1 MPIKSRH
8 VLLPFTGWARFGF
21 AARGLTYLIMSW
33 FAWRAA
39 LGGGPPDDARSAL
52 VELFWQPIG
61 PALLVLLAL
70 GFAGHG
76 SWRVAQAVLDIERHG
91 RDLRGWTLRA
101 AQLAG
106 AALAFSLGAFAA
118 TLVLSGPPVGG
129 RTDAARDWT
138 EWLLAQPAGQLLIA
152 ATGLA
157 VLGMAAGQLW
167 GAWSCSFRRNLPPD
181 NEAVPLIEAFGR
193 VGLVANAAVLALVGV
208 FFVNTA
214 WWADNR
220 ESGGILT
227 ALETLWRH
235 PWGPWLLGAAAVG
248 LAAFGLFSLGLA
260 MTRRIDPAAILRR
273 ARELD
278 PRRPSR

>member
-1 MPIKSRH
+1 MIKSRH

-39 LGGGPPDDARSAL
+39 LGGGPPEDARSAL
-52 VELFWQPIG
+52 IELFWQPLG

-76 SWRVAQAVLDIERHG
+76 AWRTAQAVLDIERHG
-91 RDLRGWTLRA
+91 HDLRGWTLRA
-101 AQLAG
+101 GQLAG
-106 AALAFSLGAFAA
+106 AALAFSLGVFAA
-118 TLVLSGPPVGG
+118 TLVWSGPPRGG
-129 RTDAARDWT
+129 RTDVARDWT
-138 EWLLAQPAGQLLIA
+138 AWLLDQPAGQVLIA

-157 VLGMAAGQLW
+157 VLGTAAGQLW
-167 GAWSCSFRRNLPPD
+167 GAWSCSFRRNLPPG

-193 VGLVANAAVLALVGV
+193 IGLAANAGVLALVGV

-214 WWADNR
+214 LWADNR

-235 PWGPWLLGAAAVG
+235 SYGPLLLGAAAIG

-260 MTRRIDPAAILRR
+260 MARRIDPEIILRR
-273 ARELD
+273 ARGPD